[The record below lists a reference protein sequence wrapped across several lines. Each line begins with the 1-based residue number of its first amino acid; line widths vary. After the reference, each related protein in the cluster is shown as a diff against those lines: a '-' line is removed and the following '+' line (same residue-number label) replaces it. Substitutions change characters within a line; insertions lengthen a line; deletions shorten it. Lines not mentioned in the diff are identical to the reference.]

1 MAFANGTFFASDAG
15 AALEDTPK
23 AIVRS
28 VLDEIIYKVE
38 HGIVRQPT
46 TTPAPAPASVS
57 PGLPTPLPVHV
68 AESVLAEDKPSWA
81 AIVKNSKSI

>member
-1 MAFANGTFFASDAG
+1 MAFANGSFFANELG
-15 AALEDTPK
+15 AALEETPE

-38 HGIVRQPT
+38 HGLVRAPT
-46 TTPAPAPASVS
+46 STPTPASASPA
-57 PGLPTPLPVHV
+57 LPTPLPVHV

-81 AIVKNSKSI
+81 AIVKNSNKTT